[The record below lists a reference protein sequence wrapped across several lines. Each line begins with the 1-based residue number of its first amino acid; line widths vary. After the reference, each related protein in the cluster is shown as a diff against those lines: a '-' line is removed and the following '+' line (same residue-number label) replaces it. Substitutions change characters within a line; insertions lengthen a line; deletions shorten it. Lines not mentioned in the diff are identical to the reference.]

1 MNLAAGIAAALIAGC
16 MNGLFP
22 LPMKAI
28 KGWEWENIWLP
39 FSFLSLAV
47 FPWCV
52 VWATIPDPSASVLH
66 SQFID
71 LVFLFLCGVLVYTGS
86 LLFGISLVYI
96 GVALSFALLIGTMTV
111 VGVLAPVLLAGHS
124 LLHSR
129 GGALI
134 LAGVALAIA
143 SVFLGALAGRRK
155 QPKAE
160 AAQSSNGV
168 SSKNISRGSVLA
180 IVGGALSGL
189 LPAGMAMPWAHRVI
203 DSAIQFGS
211 APISRAPNM
220 ALAIVLLGG
229 ALPNCGYCIYLLLR
243 NSSYHRYR
251 EHARPAYWLSVLAM
265 GVLYSAS
272 VALWGVATSPAL
284 LGVLGVSVGWALFV
298 GMIVLSSTAAGWLA
312 GEWRSAARS
321 SVTLLASSVT
331 ALIGAM
337 VLISLGTYAG

>member
-1 MNLAAGIAAALIAGC
+1 MNLAVGIVAALVAGC

-28 KGWEWENIWLP
+28 RGWEWENIWLP
-39 FSFLSLAV
+39 FSFLSLAI

-52 VWATIPDPSASVLH
+52 VWLTVPDPPAAILH
-66 SQFID
+66 SQFPD
-71 LVFLFLCGVLVYTGS
+71 LVSLFLCGILVYTGS

-111 VGVLAPVLLAGHS
+111 VGVLAPVLLKGHS
-124 LLHSR
+124 LLHGT

-143 SVFLGALAGRRK
+143 SVSLGALAGRGK
-155 QPKAE
+155 QPEAG
-160 AAQSSNGV
+160 AAQSFHGAKPKSN
-168 SSKNISRGSVLA
+168 SRGSVLA
-180 IVGGALSGL
+180 IIGGALSGL

-203 DSAIQFGS
+203 GAAIQFGG
-211 APISRAPNM
+211 APASRAPNM

-243 NSSYHRYR
+243 KSSYRKYR
-251 EHARPAYWLSVLAM
+251 NHTRPAYWLNVLAM
-265 GVLYSAS
+265 SVLYSAS

-321 SVTLLASSVT
+321 SVVLLTSSIT
-331 ALIGAM
+331 ALIAAM
-337 VLISLGTYAG
+337 VLISLGAYAG